1 MAVRFSREEPFGC
14 FENFG
19 GFRAMSFSDLPDHWL
34 YSKFHPEAG
43 VCFFANCESS
53 SGDERAARL
62 LMFFFLTDV

>member
-1 MAVRFSREEPFGC
+1 MG
-14 FENFG
+14 
-19 GFRAMSFSDLPDHWL
+19 FSDLPDHWL